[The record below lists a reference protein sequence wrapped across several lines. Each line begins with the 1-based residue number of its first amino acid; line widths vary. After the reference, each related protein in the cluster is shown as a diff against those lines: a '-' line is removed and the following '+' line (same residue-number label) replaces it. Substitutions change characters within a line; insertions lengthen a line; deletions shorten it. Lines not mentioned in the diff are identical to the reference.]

1 MAKLTIK
8 TMDSLATG
16 KGMKAVQISGFSDGE
31 LNELKSMEH
40 MEAKEKLLDMLD
52 DRNDG
57 IGTQWMCGDGV
68 FGLWFD
74 NEAAYLN
81 VGTSCD

>member
-8 TMDSLATG
+8 QVDSLASG
-16 KGMKAVQISGFSDGE
+16 RGMRAMQIGGFGDGE

-40 MEAKEKLLDMLD
+40 MEAKTKLLDMLD

-57 IGTQWMCGDGV
+57 IGSAWCCGYGV
-68 FGLWFD
+68 YGLWFD
-74 NEAAYLN
+74 NEYAYMN